1 MKLDDMVSA
10 LQSGTLTCELAENI
24 ITLIEFVKALPSD
37 LTQCKTK
44 ESLTTHDND
53 FMSDLFNGAINQ
65 GLDRAIGHIEDF
77 ISTLEN

>member
-24 ITLIEFVKALPSD
+24 ITLIEFVKNLPSD
-37 LTQCKTK
+37 LEQHK
-44 ESLTTHDND
+44 EKACSASYD
-53 FMSDLFNGAINQ
+53 SDLFNGAINQ
-65 GLDRAIGHIEDF
+65 GVDRSIGHIEDF